1 MAVTMSTLS
10 AILKEIYEGDLR
22 EQLNN
27 DVVGLRRIERSG
39 SGVTSNV
46 GGKYVTFPVHYGRNG
61 GIGAR
66 REMEDLPAAGNQ
78 ATAAA
83 QVGLKYQYGSIS
95 LSGQALKLADT
106 NAQAFLSALELE
118 TNGLKTDLA
127 KNLNQEVYRTG
138 NGQVAA
144 TSTTT
149 TGTTAVITSGWN
161 NLSVG
166 MLVDVYTAANLAADS
181 TAIASGRKITA
192 MDSTT
197 NTITL
202 DASTAFVATSVLVR
216 AGSANREWTGL
227 AAIVNNSGQLYNI
240 NPTNVDQWR
249 AVVDANGGTNR
260 ALTEGRIITN
270 VDAVRTNGGKTSL
283 ILTSLGVRRAYFALL
298 VQQRQFI
305 NTSREN
311 KSFDGGF
318 TGLAFTTDQGDIP
331 IVTDVDCPP
340 NTMWGLSEKN
350 IKLYRESDWS
360 FMNEDGNMWVRV
372 PGTTAGTWKDAYS
385 ATMFQYSEI
394 GSDRRNVHFKIADLT
409 EG

>member
-1 MAVTMSTLS
+1 MSTLS

-27 DVVGLRRIERSG
+27 DVVGLRRLERSG
-39 SGVTSNV
+39 SGITSNV

-83 QVGLKYQYGSIS
+83 QTGLKYQYGSIS

-127 KNLNQEVYRTG
+127 KNLNQEVYRSG

-181 TAIASGRKITA
+181 TPIASGRKITA

-197 NTITL
+197 NTVTL

-227 AAIVNNSGQLYNI
+227 AAIVNNSGILYNV
-240 NPTNVDQWR
+240 NPSNVDQWR
-249 AVVDANGGTNR
+249 AVVDANGGSNR

-350 IKLYRESDWS
+350 IKLYREADWS

-372 PGTTAGTWKDAYS
+372 PGSTAGTWKDAYS